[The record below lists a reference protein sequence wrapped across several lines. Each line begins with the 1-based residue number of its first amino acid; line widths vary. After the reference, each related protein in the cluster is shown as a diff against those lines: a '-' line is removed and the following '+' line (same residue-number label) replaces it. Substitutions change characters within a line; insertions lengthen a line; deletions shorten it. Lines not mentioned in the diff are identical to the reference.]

1 MDSRSITFSDVHV
14 AELRTFLIE
23 GPDVWAE
30 RYEAQLKRE
39 DDFGFSFLMNSAL
52 AKAAHRRFSP
62 TYSFPQIIRYVAD
75 IRLHLGE
82 DAHEVNPRVVE
93 GLLRYALGDPTLST
107 RPPFGADQVTMV
119 RAQLCLLMALVFEE
133 DPDDAEL
140 EEFVKDSA
148 EYATEWLAAWEGRAS

>member
-1 MDSRSITFSDVHV
+1 MS
-14 AELRTFLIE
+14 
-23 GPDVWAE
+23 
-30 RYEAQLKRE
+30 
-39 DDFGFSFLMNSAL
+39 SAL

-75 IRLHLGE
+75 VRLTLEE
-82 DAHEVNPRVVE
+82 DAHEVNPRVAE
-93 GLLRYALGDPTLST
+93 GLLRYALGDPTLSA

-119 RAQLCLLMALVFEE
+119 RAQFCLLMALVFED

-148 EYATEWLAAWEGRAS
+148 EYAAERLAAWQDTPPWTGSHSRMRALNRRPDELQRRRLDGRDR